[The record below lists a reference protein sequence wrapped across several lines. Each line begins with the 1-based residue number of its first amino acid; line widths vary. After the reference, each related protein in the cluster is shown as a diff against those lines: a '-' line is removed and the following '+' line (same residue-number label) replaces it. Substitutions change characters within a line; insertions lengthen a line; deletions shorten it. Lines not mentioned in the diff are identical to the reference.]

1 MDSRKNKV
9 FLTAVV
15 IVGAIIVLVFLVNK
29 FNVVQKVERFVDDD
43 EEDDNDDNDN
53 EEKEGFDEDVKSKA
67 SPPPKKNDSITSS
80 TTTVPPTTKTIVS
93 PTSSTTDTA
102 TEKPTIQAIN
112 DISTK
117 FKNLIDEMDKQ
128 LKNKAVSDEIKK
140 KVMTELMGKVESF
153 SKVGDDTS
161 SLISSIIKKYIPKSD
176 NYVDAPVGK
185 SMDTIKKYL
194 KDALAEIES
203 MESKNHSKSTVNER
217 FVPSRDVPLPEPKQ
231 TDKDEI
237 IEGFENTPHYA
248 LY

>member
-9 FLTAVV
+9 FLAAIV

-43 EEDDNDDNDN
+43 DDDEEAYEDDDEGGSKDKGKTKG
-53 EEKEGFDEDVKSKA
+53 KESFDKNVKSKP
-67 SPPPKKNDSITSS
+67 SPPPAPI
-80 TTTVPPTTKTIVS
+80 IVS
-93 PTSSTTDTA
+93 APITNKPVDDSTDKS

-117 FKNLIDEMDKQ
+117 FKSLIDEMDKQ

-140 KVMTELMGKVESF
+140 KVMTELMGRVESF
-153 SKVGDDTS
+153 SKVGDNTS
-161 SLISSIIKKYIPKSD
+161 SLISSIIQKYVPKSD
-176 NYVDAPVGK
+176 NYANAPVGK

-194 KDALAEIES
+194 KDALAEIEN
-203 MESKNHSKSTVNER
+203 MESKNTNVNER
-217 FVPSRDVPLPEPKQ
+217 FVQSRDVPLPQTKQ
-231 TDKDEI
+231 NDKEDS